1 MDKKEKRDFTP
12 KHFALLYFGV
22 LILALTFI
30 GVMNWLGYAFI
41 NMGAEYLLFGVLIVS
56 ALVAGLAFLLGR
68 MNRRAVKFATG
79 AVGGLLIVAVAV
91 VMLVVFTVM
100 LNLNTPAHYT
110 TVESPQGKKAVIMRQ
125 WGSDPDLVD
134 IRAAER
140 WASDPE
146 AAQGEFIAEDLGYNY
161 FAAPRVLGLFYNEK
175 QLSEGYLEI
184 GVLSDAQLMYI
195 WEGESLKLYIDGAQ
209 PGDSGEVILNMN

>member
-1 MDKKEKRDFTP
+1 MSKQEKKEFTP

-22 LILALTFI
+22 MIVALTFI
-30 GVMNWLGYAFI
+30 GIMKWLGYAFI
-41 NMGAEYLLFGVLIVS
+41 SMGAEYLLFGVLIVS

-68 MNRRAVKFATG
+68 IMNRAVKIAAG
-79 AVGGLLIVAVAV
+79 AVGGVLIVAVAV
-91 VMLVVFTVM
+91 VLLVVFTVM

-110 TVESPQGKKAVIMRQ
+110 TVKSPEGKTAVIMRQ

-140 WASDPE
+140 WAANPE
-146 AAQGEFIAEDLGYNY
+146 VEEEYTRDDLGYNY

-184 GVLSDAQLMYI
+184 GVTSDAQLMYI
-195 WEGESLKLYIDGAQ
+195 WEGENLRLYIEGARE
-209 PGDSGEVILNMN
+209 GDAGETILNMK

>member
-1 MDKKEKRDFTP
+1 MSKQEKKEFTP

-22 LILALTFI
+22 MIIALTFI
-30 GVMNWLGYAFI
+30 GIMKWLGYAFI
-41 NMGAEYLLFGVLIVS
+41 SMGAEYLLFGVLIVS

-68 MNRRAVKFATG
+68 IMNRAVKIAAG
-79 AVGGLLIVAVAV
+79 AVGGVLIVAVAV
-91 VMLVVFTVM
+91 VLLVVFTVM

-110 TVESPQGKKAVIMRQ
+110 TVKSPEGKTAVIMRQ

-134 IRAAER
+134 IRGAER
-140 WASDPE
+140 WAADPE
-146 AAQGEFIAEDLGYNY
+146 AVEGEFIAEDLGYNY

-184 GVLSDAQLMYI
+184 GVTSDAQLMYI
-195 WEGESLKLYIDGAQ
+195 WEGESLRLYIEGARE
-209 PGDSGEVILNMN
+209 GDAGETILNMK